1 MGQETKS
8 VYWPSLKN
16 HNLMLKER
24 HRLRVKR
31 WKKVLQLKVTRK
43 KAGTVILTSDKI
55 DFKTKLNQ
63 IDNEGQII

>member
-1 MGQETKS
+1 M
-8 VYWPSLKN
+8 
-16 HNLMLKER
+16 
-24 HRLRVKR
+24 
-31 WKKVLQLKVTRK
+31 LQLKVTRK